1 VVSNGTG
8 KQWNSESWWVLV
20 VHSSHWSQWMWYAHF
35 GSCTTIIMAAWEM
48 QTLQWLSLWTLLLGN
63 HHLIWK
69 STTLVKLMFL
79 VMFLPILR
87 LFCIKKLCYLQ
98 HLGRKLYRLRALG
111 LELVSRIHFVHLFLS
126 HSHSQSQP
134 MSGGYQRHGQTPGGY
149 QGGS

>member
-1 VVSNGTG
+1 MIT
-8 KQWNSESWWVLV
+8 LV
-20 VHSSHWSQWMWYAHF
+20 AA
-35 GSCTTIIMAAWEM
+35 TIIMAAWEM

-111 LELVSRIHFVHLFLS
+111 LDVVSTIHFVHLFLS